1 MDPAHIQIRR
11 CTGSISDRILY
22 LAVAFGSHYLFSIR
36 DAFGDFCT
44 ETPGLSLE
52 KNGFKNVGGKQ
63 QADLTF
69 DASPQAAKPN
79 NLCVPTGAF
88 LETGKRYR
96 VVVERLPEVETEPPS
111 GKWTFFG
118 EESYMGGQPVSHLS
132 ALKSVAMTLL
142 FPFRRSFDRPWGN
155 VILRIGPRG
164 NEEDFLDRDPPK
176 QSDNLLAD
184 AKDFVVP
191 DKSENSL

>member
-1 MDPAHIQIRR
+1 
-11 CTGSISDRILY
+11 
-22 LAVAFGSHYLFSIR
+22 
-36 DAFGDFCT
+36 
-44 ETPGLSLE
+44 
-52 KNGFKNVGGKQ
+52 
-63 QADLTF
+63 
-69 DASPQAAKPN
+69 
-79 NLCVPTGAF
+79 
-88 LETGKRYR
+88 
-96 VVVERLPEVETEPPS
+96 
-111 GKWTFFG
+111 
-118 EESYMGGQPVSHLS
+118 MGGQPVSHLS

-191 DKSENSL
+191 DKSETFSNGLCQAGWRTIRLSEQTDARALGI